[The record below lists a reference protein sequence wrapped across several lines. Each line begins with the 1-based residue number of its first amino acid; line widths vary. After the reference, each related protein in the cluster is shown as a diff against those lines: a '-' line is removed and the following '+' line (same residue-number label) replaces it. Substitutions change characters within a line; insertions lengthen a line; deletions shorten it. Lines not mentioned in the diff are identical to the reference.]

1 MPNVMGREFPYTP
14 EGMAAA
20 EQYKQSVGMRDGGSM
35 GFRPVGY
42 AYGSPGVPVGDE
54 IGVNSLVATG
64 MGRRAAES
72 GDMGLKEGLIEKI
85 MQITGMTDVG
95 TLLEMSVPD
104 LQNAL
109 SGLLGNEQGMPSTEQ
124 GMMPPGQMMGPP
136 PEMAPPPDMMQ
147 PQYDSTMGPGA
158 GVSAGMVPQ
167 PSPADISP
175 RSVPISDYEAT
186 MMDNRNK
193 LPGGGYRN
201 GGLASLRRY

>member
-20 EQYKQSVGMRDGGSM
+20 EQYKQS
-35 GFRPVGY
+35 VGY

-72 GDMGLKEGLIEKI
+72 GDMGLKEKLIEEI
-85 MQITGMTDVG
+85 LRISGMTSEQATG
-95 TLLEMSVPD
+95 TLLQMSVPD
-104 LQNAL
+104 LQNTL
-109 SGLLGNEQGMPSTEQ
+109 SGLLGSEQGMPSTEQ

-167 PSPADISP
+167 PGGLPDISP
-175 RSVPISDYEAT
+175 RSVQG
-186 MMDNRNK
+186 
-193 LPGGGYRN
+193 LRN

>member
-42 AYGSPGVPVGDE
+42 ANGSPGVAVGDE
-54 IGVNSLVATG
+54 D
-64 MGRRAAES
+64 MKMAAIQE
-72 GDMGLKEGLIEKI
+72 I
-85 MQITGMTDVG
+85 MQITGMTDPG
-95 TLLEMSVPD
+95 PLLEMSMAE
-104 LQNAL
+104 LTNAL

-124 GMMPPGQMMGPP
+124 GMMPPGQMMAPPPEQMMGPP

-158 GVSAGMVPQ
+158 GVSAGIVPQ
-167 PSPADISP
+167 PGGLPDISP
-175 RSVPISDYEAT
+175 RSVQ
-186 MMDNRNK
+186 N
-193 LPGGGYRN
+193 YRN